1 MRAESAMTPQWL
13 LKGFVLWSSFLDSPL
28 CSFEFVQKS
37 QMVSSSAIANEG
49 YACVASFS
57 VLLLSGFC
65 TFFLKKKSHKNNF
78 VWPVQ
83 EKLIPNVNRSPVDF
97 ASFQPVL
104 WFFYRFC
111 ARPVTGF
118 IRTERGSSSRSD
130 RLVRFDF
137 HYTVIYIYI
146 YVRNF
151 ACWCWLCKGETGWSD

>member
-1 MRAESAMTPQWL
+1 MKFWPNFLNIYAPPGREWEQKVQWLPNGCSKALFCDPPFLILLSVHLNLFRNHRWFRLLQSQMRAMR
-13 LKGFVLWSSFLDSPL
+13 
-28 CSFEFVQKS
+28 
-37 QMVSSSAIANEG
+37 
-49 YACVASFS
+49 
-57 VLLLSGFC
+57 VLLLSLFSS
-65 TFFLKKKSHKNNF
+65 FLVFAPIFLKKKSHKNNF

-118 IRTERGSSSRSD
+118 IQTGRGSSSRSD
-130 RLVRFDF
+130 RLVQSDF

-146 YVRNF
+146 R
-151 ACWCWLCKGETGWSD
+151 T